1 MVIWDRETKKM
12 TENITMSHGTVVNST
27 SVAASTSASAFASSS
42 IVDDCGATVPK
53 DNLSQLLRQMK
64 RGT

>member
-1 MVIWDRETKKM
+1 M